1 MYNKIIIA
9 SALDQGFAQRAIQTA
24 KILLTDNGKIIALHV
39 VEPVNN
45 VVQSFVSEEAKSQ
58 GHKTIQEMMSDR
70 FGDDQHIESVILSG
84 HPGSIIPAHAKMVGA
99 DCIIVG
105 SHKPGLEDFFLG
117 STSSRIVRHASCSV
131 HVLR

>member
-1 MYNKIIIA
+1 MYKKIIIA
-9 SALDQGFAQRAIQTA
+9 SALDQGFAQRAVQAA
-24 KILLTDNGKIIALHV
+24 KKLLSDDGKIIAVHV

-45 VVQSFVSEEAKSQ
+45 VVESFVSDDAKSK
-58 GHKTIQEMMSDR
+58 GHEVIKGMMADR
-70 FGDDQHIESVILSG
+70 FDDERHIDTVILSG
-84 HPGSIIPAHAKMVGA
+84 HPGSKIPAYAAEAEA

-117 STSSRIVRHASCSV
+117 STSSRIVRHASCAV